1 MFWGIN
7 MKIVKY
13 LIKYCLNFALLG
25 LVFFSS
31 IIYLFDD
38 DFDIS
43 GRQVVIIL
51 MVFIVQVLYYKI
63 FRIKGNTKMALIC
76 YFITIINQMLLIFI
90 IADSVLNGKSVF
102 SLIIGFAYLMIINC
116 FIAFELLES
125 RRGENEITN

>member
-1 MFWGIN
+1 

-13 LIKYCLNFALLG
+13 LIKYCLNFVLLG

-31 IIYLFDD
+31 ILYTFGVD
-38 DFDIS
+38 DFEFS
-43 GRQVVIIL
+43 YRQICIIL
-51 MVFIVQVLYYKI
+51 VAFIIQVLYYKI
-63 FRIKGNTKMALIC
+63 FRIKGNTKIALIC

-102 SLIIGFAYLMIINC
+102 SLIIGVAYLMIINC
-116 FIAFELLES
+116 FAAFELLES

>member
-1 MFWGIN
+1 

-31 IIYLFDD
+31 ILYTFDVD
-38 DFDIS
+38 DFEFS
-43 GRQVVIIL
+43 YRQICIIL
-51 MVFIVQVLYYKI
+51 VAFIIQVLYYKI

-102 SLIIGFAYLMIINC
+102 SLIIDFAYLMIINC
-116 FIAFELLES
+116 FTAFELLES

>member
-1 MFWGIN
+1 

-13 LIKYCLNFALLG
+13 LIKYCLNFTLLG

-31 IIYLFDD
+31 ILYTFGVD
-38 DFDIS
+38 DFEFS
-43 GRQVVIIL
+43 YRQICIIL
-51 MVFIVQVLYYKI
+51 VAFIIQVLYYKI
-63 FRIKGNTKMALIC
+63 FKIKGNTKMALIC

-102 SLIIGFAYLMIINC
+102 SLIIDFAYLMIINC
-116 FIAFELLES
+116 FTAFELLGS

>member
-1 MFWGIN
+1 

-31 IIYLFDD
+31 ILYTFGVD
-38 DFDIS
+38 DFEFS
-43 GRQVVIIL
+43 YRQICIIL
-51 MVFIVQVLYYKI
+51 VAFIIQVLYYKI
-63 FRIKGNTKMALIC
+63 FKIKGNTKMALIC

-102 SLIIGFAYLMIINC
+102 SLIIDFAYLMIINC
-116 FIAFELLES
+116 FTAFELLGS

>member
-1 MFWGIN
+1 

-31 IIYLFDD
+31 ILYTFGVD
-38 DFDIS
+38 DFEFS
-43 GRQVVIIL
+43 YRQICIIL
-51 MVFIVQVLYYKI
+51 VAFIIQVLYYKI
-63 FRIKGNTKMALIC
+63 FKIKGNTKMALIC

-102 SLIIGFAYLMIINC
+102 SLIIDFAYLMIINC
-116 FIAFELLES
+116 FTAFELLES